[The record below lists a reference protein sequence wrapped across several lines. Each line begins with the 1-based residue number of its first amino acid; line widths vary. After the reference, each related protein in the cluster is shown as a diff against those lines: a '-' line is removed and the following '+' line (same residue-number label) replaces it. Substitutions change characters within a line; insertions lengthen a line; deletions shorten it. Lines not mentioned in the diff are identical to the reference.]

1 VPPFPGQRPRT
12 IRSSP
17 HPRGMV
23 AVRVSP
29 GATPRAGTPADPPTH
44 PKPSEPGFPGCPPLI
59 FAPESRNSLRP
70 RPRENR
76 LHCENCWSV
85 IPGYKVPSPARGRQ
99 PEWECAP
106 PIRPPAHTLT
116 SSTPPIVFAQTGDRP
131 CGRVV
136 LTVSGDHAGHACCAP
151 RRGRLPFAAGRTLSR
166 RVARGRE
173 DLLSSGQFDRSW
185 SRKQGPVYPT
195 GETVHRRVRHL
206 S

>member
-44 PKPSEPGFPGCPPLI
+44 PMPSEPGFPGCPPLI
-59 FAPESRNSLRP
+59 FAPERRNSPRP
-70 RPRENR
+70 RPWENR
-76 LHCENCWSV
+76 LHCEKRWSV
-85 IPGYKVPSPARGRQ
+85 IPGHKVPSPARGGNRNGSVRRRSDPPHTPQ
-99 PEWECAP
+99 PVRHHLAC
-106 PIRPPAHTLT
+106 
-116 SSTPPIVFAQTGDRP
+116 SAQTGDRP

-136 LTVSGDHAGHACCAP
+136 LTVSGDHAGHACGAP
-151 RRGRLPFAAGRTLSR
+151 RRGRLPFAAGRTPSLR
-166 RVARGRE
+166 WRE

-185 SRKQGPVYPT
+185 SRKQVPVYPN
-195 GETVHRRVRHL
+195 R
-206 S
+206 